1 MTPAGTFDY
10 DYDMSGAL
18 RGVWN
23 ESSGSRKQLETGL
36 GAGTLETYN
45 AAPPSGYSNF
55 TYTGTSLL
63 GSTAFRY
70 NPGSGG
76 IAKNYHFLPYGLE
89 WPGEATDT
97 TTSLKWTGHE
107 QDSESGLYHSLFR
120 NYSPLENRWL
130 SPDPAGWAAADPVN
144 PQSWDRYSYAV
155 GSPCSVADPLGLAP
169 PCQFNI
175 GLNNRARIEQG
186 ELAAVESAAATV
198 FSIATKGGVGLNF
211 QFSGNADFTATLES
225 SSPWWDR
232 GCNGCWGTGSQGKFG
247 VGQFANVYLSNIAA
261 YSRKWHWSAVST
273 VRAAGFTLAHEL
285 GHEIAG
291 FNHDSSALM
300 SKNPTQA
307 EFTFEETGDAGP
319 LRDPKL
325 QLSDSQIQKLLK
337 DCQKQHAPVP
347 GAGGGG
353 GGGGG
358 GTVGPT
364 GPGDWDEFDLLAIE
378 WASGWTITV
387 TVGPPKN

>member
-97 TTSLKWTGHE
+97 TTNLKWTGHE
-107 QDSESGLYHSLFR
+107 QDSESGLYHFLFR

-144 PQSWDRYSYAV
+144 PQSWNRYSYAL
-155 GSPCSVADPLGLAP
+155 STPCTATDPLGLAP
-169 PCQFNI
+169 PCMFNI
-175 GLNNRARIEQG
+175 
-186 ELAAVESAAATV
+186 ELKNQAQVGGNLLSAIQNQASAVFAT
-198 FSIATKGGVGLNF
+198 ATGNAVGLNF
-211 QFSGNADFTATLES
+211 QFSGSPDFVATLS
-225 SSPWWDR
+225 SSTPA
-232 GCNGCWGTGSQGKFG
+232 GLWGEAFPGILGLLR
-247 VGQFANVYLSNIAA
+247 FANVYTNNIAA
-261 YSRKWHWSAVST
+261 YWHGWPLPTLA
-273 VRAAGFTLAHEL
+273 RADGWTLAHEL

-291 FNHDSSALM
+291 LGDLKSGAYLM
-300 SKNPTQA
+300 SQNNSHELEYEKFGRSQDLKIGA
-307 EFTFEETGDAGP
+307 
-319 LRDPKL
+319 R
-325 QLSDSQIQKLLK
+325 LSREQIQKLLK
-337 DCQKQHAPVP
+337 DCQKKHKPAS
-347 GAGGGG
+347 GGGG
-353 GGGGG
+353 AGEQKLGPEACTTTFEFIWVGDSDTGGWVPIPVSSCDPFSGLG
-358 GTVGPT
+358 
-364 GPGDWDEFDLLAIE
+364 A
-378 WASGWTITV
+378 ASQ
-387 TVGPPKN
+387 